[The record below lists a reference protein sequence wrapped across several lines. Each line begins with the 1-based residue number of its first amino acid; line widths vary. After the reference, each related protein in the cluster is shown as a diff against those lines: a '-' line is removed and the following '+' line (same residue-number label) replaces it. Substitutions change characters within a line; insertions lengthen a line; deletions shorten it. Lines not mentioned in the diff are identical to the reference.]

1 MAGLPLDRRGR
12 SWFYNRLSSV
22 KWSAMQAFIIRR
34 ILAVIPTLIFT
45 SVIVFASIRMI
56 PGDVIDLMLAQNDI
70 STGNERAL
78 IEASLGLDKPIYVQ
92 YFVWAGNLLQ
102 GDLGRSLWQNTPV
115 TEQLAA
121 TLPITFELGFLALIV
136 ALSVAIPIG
145 IYSAMRQDTAGDY
158 VARSFSLL
166 MLAVPSFWLGTL
178 VMVFPSVWWRWSPP
192 LQYTPFLEDPF
203 GNLAHMM
210 VPAIL
215 LGLSLSAV
223 TMRMTRTMMLEVLR
237 QDYIRTARAKGLAER
252 VVVLRH
258 ALRNCLI
265 PVVTLIGLQAPL
277 LIGGAVILEQI
288 FVVPGMGLLL
298 LEAVFQ
304 RDYPVVTGV
313 FLVVGVVILAINLL
327 VDLTYGFLDPKVR
340 H

>member
-1 MAGLPLDRRGR
+1 M
-12 SWFYNRLSSV
+12 RLL
-22 KWSAMQAFIIRR
+22 IIRR
-34 ILAVIPTLIFT
+34 LLALLPTLIFT
-45 SVIVFASIRMI
+45 SIIVFASIRMI

-70 STGNERAL
+70 STGNDRAV
-78 IEASLGLDKPIYVQ
+78 IEAALGLDEPIYIQ
-92 YFVWAGNLLQ
+92 YFVWVVDVLS

-115 TEQLAA
+115 TEQLAL
-121 TLPITFELGFLALIV
+121 TLPITFELGFLALLV

-145 IYSAMRQDTAGDY
+145 IYSAMRQDSMGDY
-158 VARSFSLL
+158 ITRSFSLL
-166 MLAVPSFWLGTL
+166 MLAVPSFWLATL
-178 VMVFPSVWWRWSPP
+178 VMVFPSVWWRWAPP
-192 LQYTPFLEDPF
+192 LQYTPFLEDPVA
-203 GNLAHMM
+203 NLAHMS

-237 QDYIRTARAKGLAER
+237 QDYIRTARAKGLKENI
-252 VVVLRH
+252 VIVRH

-265 PVVTLIGLQAPL
+265 PVVTLVGLQAPL

-288 FVVPGMGLLL
+288 FVIPGMGLML

-313 FLVVGVVILAINLL
+313 FLVVGVSILLINLV
-327 VDLTYGFLDPKVR
+327 VDLTYSLLDPKVR
-340 H
+340 S

>member
-1 MAGLPLDRRGR
+1 
-12 SWFYNRLSSV
+12 
-22 KWSAMQAFIIRR
+22 MQAFVIRR
-34 ILAVIPTLIFT
+34 LLALLPTLLFT
-45 SVIVFASIRMI
+45 SLIVFSSIRLI
-56 PGDVIDLMLAQNDI
+56 PGDVIDLMLSQNDI
-70 STGNERAL
+70 STGNDRQVV
-78 IEASLGLDKPIYVQ
+78 EAALGLDQPVHIQ
-92 YFVWAGNLLQ
+92 YFRWVGGVLQ
-102 GDLGRSLWQNTPV
+102 GDLGRSLWQNVPV

-121 TLPITFELGFLALIV
+121 TLPITFELGILALVV

-158 VARSFSLL
+158 VARSFSLI
-166 MLAVPSFWLGTL
+166 MLAIPSFWLGTL
-178 VMVFPSVWWRWSPP
+178 VMVFPSVWWRWAPP
-192 LQYTPFLEDPF
+192 LAYTPFLEDPVA
-203 GNLAHMM
+203 NLAHMI

-215 LGLSLSAV
+215 LGLSMSAV

-237 QDYIRTARAKGLAER
+237 QDYIRTARAKGLGENL
-252 VVVLRH
+252 VVFRH
-258 ALRNCLI
+258 ALRNGLI
-265 PVVTLIGLQAPL
+265 PVII

-313 FLVVGVVILAINLL
+313 FLVVGLAILLINLL

-340 H
+340 Q

>member
-1 MAGLPLDRRGR
+1 MP
-12 SWFYNRLSSV
+12 S
-22 KWSAMQAFIIRR
+22 FIIRR
-34 ILAVIPTLIFT
+34 LLALFPTLMFT
-45 SVIVFASIRMI
+45 SIIVFASIRLI

-70 STGNERAL
+70 STGNDRER
-78 IEASLGLDKPIYVQ
+78 IEEALGLDKPIYKQ
-92 YFVWAGNLLQ
+92 YFSWMGAAFQ
-102 GDLGRSLWQNTPV
+102 GDLGRSLWQNVPV

-121 TLPITFELGFLALIV
+121 TLPITFELGFLALVV
-136 ALSVAIPIG
+136 ALTVAIPIG

-158 VARSFSLL
+158 IARSFSLL
-166 MLAVPSFWLGTL
+166 MLAIPSFWLGTL
-178 VMVFPSVWWRWSPP
+178 VMVFPSVWWRWAPP
-192 LQYTPFLEDPF
+192 LQYTPFLEDPIK
-203 GNLAHMM
+203 NLSHMI

-237 QDYIRTARAKGLAER
+237 QDYIRTARAKGLSENL
-252 VVVLRH
+252 VVLRH
-258 ALRNCLI
+258 ALRNGLI
-265 PVVTLIGLQAPL
+265 PVVTLVGLQAPML
-277 LIGGAVILEQI
+277 VGGAVVLEQI

-313 FLVVGVVILAINLL
+313 FLVVGVAILSINFL

-340 H
+340 Y

>member
-1 MAGLPLDRRGR
+1 
-12 SWFYNRLSSV
+12 
-22 KWSAMQAFIIRR
+22 MQAYVIRR
-34 ILAVIPTLIFT
+34 LLALLPTLFFA
-45 SVIVFASIRMI
+45 SLIVFLSMRMI

-70 STGNERAL
+70 ATSQDRARV
-78 IEASLGLDKPIYVQ
+78 EAALGLDKPLLTQYVN
-92 YFVWAGNLLQ
+92 WMGDALT

-121 TLPITFELGFLALIV
+121 TLPITFELGFLALLV
-136 ALSVAIPIG
+136 ALSVALPIG
-145 IYSAMRQDTAGDY
+145 VYSAMRQDTPGDY

-178 VMVFPSVWWRWSPP
+178 VMVFPSVWWRWSPELEYVGFFEEP
-192 LQYTPFLEDPF
+192 LR
-203 GNLAHMM
+203 NLRHMI
-210 VPAIL
+210 VPAII
-215 LGLSLSAV
+215 LGLSMSAV

-237 QDYIRTARAKGLAER
+237 QDYIRTARAKGLRESL
-252 VVVLRH
+252 VVVRH
-258 ALRNCLI
+258 ALRNGLI

-304 RDYPVVTGV
+304 RDYPVVSGV
-313 FLVVGVVILAINLL
+313 FLVVGVGVLVINLL
-327 VDLTYGFLDPKVR
+327 VDLSYGWLDPKVR
-340 H
+340 HQ

>member
-1 MAGLPLDRRGR
+1 M
-12 SWFYNRLSSV
+12 RLL
-22 KWSAMQAFIIRR
+22 IIRR
-34 ILAVIPTLIFT
+34 LLALLPTLIFT
-45 SVIVFASIRMI
+45 SIIVFASIRMI

-70 STGNERAL
+70 STGNDRAV
-78 IEASLGLDKPIYVQ
+78 IEAALGLDQPIYIQ
-92 YFVWAGNLLQ
+92 YFVWVVDVLS

-115 TEQLAA
+115 TEQLAL

-145 IYSAMRQDTAGDY
+145 IYSAMRQDSMGDY
-158 VARSFSLL
+158 ITRSFSLL
-166 MLAVPSFWLGTL
+166 MLAVPSFWLATL
-178 VMVFPSVWWRWSPP
+178 VMVFPSVWWRWAPP
-192 LQYTPFLEDPF
+192 LQYTPFLEDPVA
-203 GNLAHMM
+203 NLAHMS

-237 QDYIRTARAKGLAER
+237 QDYIRTARAKGLKENI
-252 VVVLRH
+252 VIVRH

-265 PVVTLIGLQAPL
+265 PVVTLVGLQAPL

-288 FVVPGMGLLL
+288 FVIPGMGLML

-313 FLVVGVVILAINLL
+313 FLVVGVSILLINLV
-327 VDLTYGFLDPKVR
+327 VDLTYSLLDPKVR
-340 H
+340 S